1 MDIRKQSS
9 HTFGSFEFVKW
20 LLGGIREQLNLG
32 RSQGAVQ
39 PPTNPIFM
47 QRRADICGTSVV
59 QTDVINAVYAETV
72 MLRKGFEDLSDGSG
86 PR

>member
-1 MDIRKQSS
+1 M
-9 HTFGSFEFVKW
+9 
-20 LLGGIREQLNLG
+20 LGGIREQLNLG

-47 QRRADICGTSVV
+47 QRRSEICGTPVV

-72 MLRKGFEDLSDGSG
+72 MLRKGFEDLSGGSS
-86 PR
+86 PQ